1 MNVIYAVALFAI
13 FALMGFLSGC
23 GGSSVTVDWTAPV
36 TRMDGTFL
44 QVSDIGGYEIHYRLI
59 ADDVDTIIVVDD
71 PMISESTL
79 SNLEP
84 GTYSLSMLTHDI
96 DGLYGPLSDEVIF
109 DVN

>member
-23 GGSSVTVDWTAPV
+23 GGSSVTVGWTAPV
-36 TRMDGTFL
+36 TRTDGTFL
-44 QVSDIGGYEIHYRLI
+44 QMSEIGGYEIHYRLTE
-59 ADDVDTIIVVDD
+59 DYVDTVVIVDD
-71 PMISESTL
+71 HTL
-79 SNLEP
+79 SEATISTSEA
-84 GTYSLSMLTHDI
+84 GSYSMKMLTYDV